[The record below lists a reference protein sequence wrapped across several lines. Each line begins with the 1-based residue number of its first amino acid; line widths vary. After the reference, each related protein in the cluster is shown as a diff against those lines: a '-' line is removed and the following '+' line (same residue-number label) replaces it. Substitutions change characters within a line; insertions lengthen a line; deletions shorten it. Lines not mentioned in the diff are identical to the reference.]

1 MVLGILRD
9 VLRRPDAG
17 VDDNFFDLGGDSLMA
32 ARLVLR
38 LRKAAGC
45 EVPLGLLFERQTA
58 AGLAEAMEGI
68 ALASA
73 PGQPETASGS
83 GERVEVEL

>member
-1 MVLGILRD
+1 MLEIFRD

-32 ARLVLR
+32 ARLVIR
-38 LRKAAGC
+38 LRGASGSD
-45 EVPLGLLFERQTA
+45 VPLGLLFERQTA
-58 AGLAEAMEGI
+58 AGLAEAIET
-68 ALASA
+68 LAVVGPPLGA
-73 PGQPETASGS
+73 DGEVET